1 MPCEEL
7 KFHSMNATIK
17 LVTEGCIVREVLL
30 IRMRTVAGCLPPVII
45 RIFTWLPFTGMAI
58 NIIELNDWIHG
69 SAYQAMK
76 YNASIQEDMSIGGII
91 NVHLISAN

>member
-45 RIFTWLPFTGMAI
+45 RIFTWLPFTGMARC
-58 NIIELNDWIHG
+58 
-69 SAYQAMK
+69 AYQAMK
-76 YNASIQEDMSIGGII
+76 YNASVQEDMSIGGII
-91 NVHLISAN
+91 NFHLMSAN

>member
-45 RIFTWLPFTGMAI
+45 RTFTWLPLLGWQLSNWMTEYM
-58 NIIELNDWIHG
+58 
-69 SAYQAMK
+69 AMK
-76 YNASIQEDMSIGGII
+76 YNASVQEDMSIGGII
-91 NVHLISAN
+91 NVHLMSAN

>member
-30 IRMRTVAGCLPPVII
+30 IRMRTVADCLPPVII
-45 RIFTWLPFTGMAI
+45 YKSEHSHDSLLLGWQLSNWMTEYMDARTKQWNTMHLFKKIWVLV
-58 NIIELNDWIHG
+58 ELSTFI
-69 SAYQAMK
+69 
-76 YNASIQEDMSIGGII
+76 
-91 NVHLISAN
+91 

>member
-58 NIIELNDWIHG
+58 IELNDWKHG
-69 SAYQAMK
+69 CAYQAMK
-76 YNASIQEDMSIGGII
+76 YNASVQEDMSIGGII
-91 NVHLISAN
+91 NVHLMSAN

>member
-58 NIIELNDWIHG
+58 IELYDWIHG
-69 SAYQAMK
+69 CAYQAMK
-76 YNASIQEDMSIGGII
+76 YNASVQEDMSIGGII
-91 NVHLISAN
+91 NVHLMSAN

>member
-58 NIIELNDWIHG
+58 IELNDWIHRC
-69 SAYQAMK
+69 AYQAMK
-76 YNASIQEDMSIGGII
+76 YNASVQEDMSIGGII
-91 NVHLISAN
+91 NVHLMSAN

>member
-7 KFHSMNATIK
+7 KVHSMNATIK

-45 RIFTWLPFTGMAI
+45 RTFTWLPFTGWQLSNWMTEYMDARTKQWNTMHLFKKI
-58 NIIELNDWIHG
+58 WVLVELLTFI
-69 SAYQAMK
+69 
-76 YNASIQEDMSIGGII
+76 
-91 NVHLISAN
+91 